1 MLPDHQDGD
10 SGRRGVHRRR
20 DPGRL
25 FPAGRELGR
34 ALAVPLLLEPGER
47 LHQRDHRHRPARP
60 GGFRPGRA
68 GAGDD
73 QRVRA
78 VVPLPGLGGLPAGS
92 PVRVTSNAA
101 RLVSQV
107 LAGEVWP
114 ALADRHGFRVGPDG
128 QPFSLPGMGGVT
140 LGVHCGDP
148 ATGYA
153 SDHLEPGASVRH
165 RDPGANMALQFLT
178 CVGNQVRVESGPAA
192 GAVGHVIGQHAYVLV
207 DFAGADMSGITTGDQ
222 VTVIATGQGL
232 TLAQHPAATV
242 PAEAI
247 GAGAGMVS
255 EYANTD
261 LMGAYAG
268 LGEDLSLGL
277 EGLRIGDI
285 VALED
290 SDHRYG
296 RGYRAG
302 YLTIGVIST
311 GQCLLFGHGPGPS
324 SLMSG
329 PADAFRL
336 VTEPGA

>member
-1 MLPDHQDGD
+1 MNVD
-10 SGRRGVHRRR
+10 
-20 DPGRL
+20 
-25 FPAGRELGR
+25 
-34 ALAVPLLLEPGER
+34 
-47 LHQRDHRHRPARP
+47 
-60 GGFRPGRA
+60 
-68 GAGDD
+68 
-73 QRVRA
+73 
-78 VVPLPGLGGLPAGS
+78 
-92 PVRVTSNAA
+92 SNAA
-101 RLVSQV
+101 RLVTQV

-114 ALADRHGFRVGPDG
+114 ALADRHAYRVGPDG
-128 QPFSLPGMGGVT
+128 QPFVLPGMGGVT

-192 GAVGHVIGQHAYVLV
+192 GATGHVIGQHAYVLV
-207 DFAGADMSGITTGDQ
+207 DFPEAEMAGITAGDQ
-222 VTVIATGQGL
+222 VTVTAAGQGL
-232 TLAQHPAATV
+232 TLDRHPGIVVKNLSPQLLAELPGGTSADGRLEVHVAAMI

-247 GAGAGMVS
+247 GAGSGMVS

-261 LMGAYAG
+261 LMGAYTG

-277 EGLRIGDI
+277 EGLRVGDM
-285 VALED
+285 VGLEG

-296 RGYRAG
+296 RGYRED

-311 GQCLLFGHGPGPS
+311 GQCMLFGHGPGPS

-329 PADAFRL
+329 PAEAFRPIVDPDANL
-336 VTEPGA
+336 ASWLHAGRETGR

>member
-1 MLPDHQDGD
+1 M
-10 SGRRGVHRRR
+10 
-20 DPGRL
+20 
-25 FPAGRELGR
+25 R
-34 ALAVPLLLEPGER
+34 A
-47 LHQRDHRHRPARP
+47 
-60 GGFRPGRA
+60 
-68 GAGDD
+68 
-73 QRVRA
+73 
-78 VVPLPGLGGLPAGS
+78 S
-92 PVRVTSNAA
+92 SNAA

-114 ALADRHGFRVGPDG
+114 ALADRHAYRVGPDG
-128 QPFSLPGMGGVT
+128 QPFVLPGMGGVT

-165 RDPGANMALQFLT
+165 REPGANMALQFLT
-178 CVGNQVRVESGPAA
+178 CVGNPVRVESGPAA

-207 DFAGADMSGITTGDQ
+207 DFGAADMADITTGDQ
-222 VTVIATGQGL
+222 VTVTATGQGL
-232 TLAQHPAATV
+232 VLADHPAIRVKNLSPGLLADLPGGTMADGRLEVHVSVVV

-247 GAGAGMVS
+247 GAGSGMVS

-268 LGEDLSLGL
+268 LGPDLSLGL
-277 EGLRIGDI
+277 ESLRIGDI

-296 RGYRAG
+296 RGYRPG

-311 GQCLLFGHGPGPS
+311 GQCMLFGHGPGPS
-324 SLMSG
+324 SLLSG
-329 PADAFRL
+329 PADAFHV
-336 VTEPGA
+336 VTDPDANLASWLHPEQEEAR